1 MQCSVEKSGRIKD
14 RTRPVDNITSITYA
28 TPYEAKR
35 GPSYPQ
41 HKGLTAVLAVQI
53 SKRDMSYKTSSPLPY
68 AYPNHPKPR

>member
-1 MQCSVEKSGRIKD
+1 VQKGGRMKS
-14 RTRPVDNITSITYA
+14 RTRPIDNITSIIHA

-53 SKRDMSYKTSSPLPY
+53 SMRDMSYTTSSPLPY
-68 AYPNHPKPR
+68 AYANHPKPR